1 MPQPS
6 GWGAV
11 FPMFE
16 TILYQKQ
23 DGIAWITLNRP
34 DVLNAINM
42 RMRDELW
49 DVMHAVRD
57 DPEARVIIFKGAGDG
72 GFSAGAD
79 ISEFGTAPSYV
90 ESRRARRQRDLWGFI
105 LSLEKPLI
113 AAVHGYAFGAGIELP
128 LCCDIRI
135 ASEDARLG
143 LPEVSLGYIPSAG
156 GTQTL
161 PQHVPPGVAMHM
173 ILTGDAIDA
182 DTALGYGLVQR
193 VVPRRRLYQEA
204 ESLARTL
211 MSRGPLALRLAK
223 RAVLEGL
230 DLPLAQGLILERRLA
245 RRALAS
251 ADAQQGIAAAAA
263 GRDPPFSGA

>member
-1 MPQPS
+1 L
-6 GWGAV
+6 
-11 FPMFE
+11 FD
-16 TILYQKQ
+16 TILYEKL

-49 DVMHAVRD
+49 DVMHAVQD
-57 DPEARVIIFKGAGDG
+57 DPEAQVVIFKGAGEQA
-72 GFSAGAD
+72 FSAGAD
-79 ISEFGTAPSYV
+79 ITEFGTAPSYV

-113 AAVHGYAFGAGIELP
+113 AAVHGYALGAGTELP

-161 PQHVPPGVAMHM
+161 PRHIPPGVAMHM
-173 ILTGDAIDA
+173 ILTGDPIDA
-182 DTALGYGLVQR
+182 AAALRYGLIQR
-193 VVPRRRLYQEA
+193 VVPRQRLYQEA

-223 RAVLEGL
+223 QAVLEGL
-230 DLPLAQGLILERRLA
+230 NLPLAQGLALERRLA

-251 ADAQQGIAAAAA
+251 ADAQEGIAAART
-263 GRDPPFSGA
+263 GRQPRFSGV

>member
-1 MPQPS
+1 
-6 GWGAV
+6 
-11 FPMFE
+11 MFD
-16 TILYQKQ
+16 TILYEKR

-49 DVMHAVRD
+49 DLVHAVRD
-57 DPEARVIIFKGAGDG
+57 DPEVRLAIFKGAGERA
-72 GFSAGAD
+72 FSAGAD

-90 ESRRARRQRDLWGFI
+90 ESRRARRQRDLWGFM
-105 LSLEKPLI
+105 LRMEKPLI
-113 AAVHGYAFGAGIELP
+113 AAIHGHALGAGIELP
-128 LCCDIRI
+128 MCCDIRI

-161 PQHVPPGVAMHM
+161 PRLIPPGVAMHM
-173 ILTGDAIDA
+173 ILTGDPIDA
-182 DTALGYGLVQR
+182 ATALRYGLVQR
-193 VVPRRRLYQEA
+193 VVSRQRLYQEA

-230 DLPLAQGLILERRLA
+230 DLPLAQGLALERRLA
-245 RRALAS
+245 HRALAS
-251 ADAQQGIAAAAA
+251 ADGQEGIAATTSR
-263 GRDPPFSGA
+263 GRPRFSGV

>member
-1 MPQPS
+1 
-6 GWGAV
+6 
-11 FPMFE
+11 MFD
-16 TILYQKQ
+16 TLLYDKQ

-57 DPEARVIIFKGAGDG
+57 DPEVLVVIFRGAGERA
-72 GFSAGAD
+72 FSAGAD

-90 ESRRARRQRDLWGFI
+90 ESRRARRERDLWGLM

-113 AAVHGYAFGAGIELP
+113 AAIQGYALGAGIELP
-128 LCCDIRI
+128 MCCDLRI

-161 PQHVPPGVAMHM
+161 PRHVPPGVAMHM
-173 ILTGDAIDA
+173 ILTGDPIDA
-182 DTALGYGLVQR
+182 GTALRHGLVQR
-193 VVPRRRLYQEA
+193 VVPRERLYQEA

-230 DLPLAQGLILERRLA
+230 ELPLAEGLALERRLA
-245 RRALAS
+245 ARALVV
-251 ADAQQGIAAAAA
+251 
-263 GRDPPFSGA
+263 